1 LRSIYPTIDLTI
13 PKIHQEQLRNIVE
26 DIVVEVRNLQ
36 KAFKRADGTPVKAI
50 DDVSL
55 SVRSGECI
63 VLLGPSGCGKTTL
76 LRSIA
81 GLEKP
86 DAGEILIGGETM
98 FSGAQRLEVPAQ
110 NRDLSMIFQS
120 YALWPH
126 MTAFDN
132 VAFPLR
138 SRKTPKEEVVE
149 RVNQTLA
156 LVGVTELAGQHPS
169 DMSGGQQQRVA
180 LARALVA
187 GDNLI
192 LLDEPLSN
200 VDAKVRDQ
208 LRRELVEM
216 QQELNFSAIYV
227 THDQIEAMEL
237 ADRIAVMDLGKIVQL
252 GSPREIY
259 EKPST
264 RYVANFVGTVN
275 ELPGTVA
282 SISLDGSMAVTT
294 QLGTVDVANEEYL
307 TKGSNTVLSF
317 RPERCSISSQPVDG
331 NLNFPGT
338 VKRSTFFGSHT
349 EHHIEISEQL
359 DVVVWQV
366 DSKQLNHKRD
376 VWVTVEHSDIR
387 ALPFEEDENLNECN

>member
-1 LRSIYPTIDLTI
+1 VAD
-13 PKIHQEQLRNIVE
+13 V
-26 DIVVEVRNLQ
+26 VVEVRNLQ
-36 KAFKRADGTPVKAI
+36 KTFKRADGTLVKAI

-86 DAGEILIGGETM
+86 EDGEILINSETM
-98 FSGAQRLEVPAQ
+98 FSGDQRIEIPPQ
-110 NRDLSMIFQS
+110 NRALSMIFQS

-138 SRKTPKEEVVE
+138 SRKTSKEEVAE
-149 RVNQTLA
+149 RVNQTLEM
-156 LVGVTELAGQHPS
+156 VGVPELAGQHPS

-187 GDNLI
+187 GDDLI

-216 QQELNFSAIYV
+216 QRELNFSAIYV

-237 ADRIAVMDLGKIVQL
+237 ADRIAVMELGKIVQL
-252 GSPREIY
+252 GPPRDIY

-264 RYVANFVGTVN
+264 RYVANFIGTVN
-275 ELPGTVA
+275 ELPGTV
-282 SISLDGSMAVTT
+282 SSMNPDGSAAVKT
-294 QLGTVDVANEEYL
+294 QLGIVNVPSEEEFPE
-307 TKGSNTVLSF
+307 GSGVVLAF
-317 RPERCSISSQPVDG
+317 RPERCSISPQQVDG
-331 NLNFPGT
+331 SLNWKGSVNT
-338 VKRSTFFGSHT
+338 SSFFGSHT
-349 EHHIEISEQL
+349 EHHIKISE
-359 DVVVWQV
+359 DISFIVWQA
-366 DSKQLNHKRD
+366 DPKQLTHD
-376 VWVTVEHSDIR
+376 EEVWVTVDHTNLR
-387 ALPFEEDENLNECN
+387 VLPFEGHEGIDENH

>member
-1 LRSIYPTIDLTI
+1 M
-13 PKIHQEQLRNIVE
+13 E
-26 DIVVEVRNLQ
+26 DFVVEVRNLQ
-36 KAFKRADGTPVKAI
+36 KTFKRADGTPVKAV
-50 DDVSL
+50 DDVSI
-55 SVRSGECI
+55 SVHPGECI

-86 DAGEILIGGETM
+86 EDGEILINGETM
-98 FSGAQRLEVPAQ
+98 FSGAKKLEIQPQDRA
-110 NRDLSMIFQS
+110 LSMIFQS

-138 SRKTPKEEVVE
+138 SRKLPKDEVIE
-149 RVNQTLA
+149 RVGQTLD
-156 LVGVTELAGQHPS
+156 LVGVRELSGQHPS

-187 GDNLI
+187 GDDLV

-216 QQELNFSAIYV
+216 QREINFSAIYV

-237 ADRIAVMDLGKIVQL
+237 ADRIAVMELGKIIQL
-252 GSPREIY
+252 GPPKEIY

-264 RYVANFVGTVN
+264 RYVANFIGTVN
-275 ELPGTVA
+275 ELSGTVTGTV
-282 SISLDGSMAVTT
+282 SGGSVAITT
-294 QLGTVDVANEEYL
+294 ELGTVEVPEEAGL
-307 TKGSNTVLSF
+307 TNGSEVVLTF
-317 RPERCSISSQPVDG
+317 RPERCSISTHQPEGSLSWRGSV
-331 NLNFPGT
+331 NT
-338 VKRSTFFGSHT
+338 SSFFGSHT
-349 EHHIEISEQL
+349 EHHINMSEQTSF
-359 DVVVWQV
+359 VVWQAE
-366 DSKQLNHKRD
+366 STQLNYDDD
-376 VWVTVEHSDIR
+376 VWVTVEPANIR
-387 ALPFEEDENLNECN
+387 VLLVGTAEVADESH

>member
-1 LRSIYPTIDLTI
+1 M
-13 PKIHQEQLRNIVE
+13 E
-26 DIVVEVRNLQ
+26 DFVVEVRNL
-36 KAFKRADGTPVKAI
+36 KKTFKRADGTPVNAV
-50 DDVSL
+50 DDVSI

-86 DAGEILIGGETM
+86 EDGEILINGEAM
-98 FSGAQRLEVPAQ
+98 FSGAEKLEVQPQDRA
-110 NRDLSMIFQS
+110 LSMIFQS

-132 VAFPLR
+132 VAFPLK
-138 SRKTPKEEVVE
+138 SRKLPKAEVIE
-149 RVNQTLA
+149 RVNQTLG
-156 LVGVTELAGQHPS
+156 LVGVSELSGQHPS

-187 GDNLI
+187 GDDLV

-216 QQELNFSAIYV
+216 QREINFSAIYV

-237 ADRIAVMDLGKIVQL
+237 ADRIAVMELGKIVQL
-252 GSPREIY
+252 GPPKEIY

-264 RYVANFVGTVN
+264 RYVANFIGTVN
-275 ELPGTVA
+275 ELLGTVA
-282 SISLDGSMAVTT
+282 SKASDGSATVTT
-294 QLGTVDVANEEYL
+294 DLGEVEVPDEAALTIGSDVVL
-307 TKGSNTVLSF
+307 TF
-317 RPERCSISSQPVDG
+317 RPERCSISTHQIEGRPSWRGSV
-331 NLNFPGT
+331 NT
-338 VKRSTFFGSHT
+338 SSFFGSHT
-349 EHHIEISEQL
+349 EHHINMSEQISF
-359 DVVVWQV
+359 VVWQAE
-366 DSKQLNHKRD
+366 STQLDFNDD
-376 VWVTVEHSDIR
+376 VWVTVEPANIR
-387 ALPFEEDENLNECN
+387 VLPVETDEASNESH

>member
-1 LRSIYPTIDLTI
+1 M
-13 PKIHQEQLRNIVE
+13 E

-36 KAFKRADGTPVKAI
+36 KTFKRADGTQVKAV

-55 SVRSGECI
+55 SVGSGECI

-86 DAGEILIGGETM
+86 EDGEILINGETM
-98 FSGAQRLEVPAQ
+98 FSGNRNLEVPPQ
-110 NRDLSMIFQS
+110 NRALSMIFQS

-138 SRKTPKEEVVE
+138 SRKIPKGEVAEKVK
-149 RVNQTLA
+149 QTLE
-156 LVGVTELAGQHPS
+156 LVGVGELAEQHPS
-169 DMSGGQQQRVA
+169 DMSGGQQQGVA

-187 GDNLI
+187 GDDLV

-216 QQELNFSAIYV
+216 QREINFSAIYV

-237 ADRIAVMDLGKIVQL
+237 ADRIAVMELGRIVQL
-252 GSPREIY
+252 GPPREIY
-259 EKPST
+259 ERPST
-264 RYVANFVGTVN
+264 RYVANFIGTVN
-275 ELPGTVA
+275 ELPGTVRD
-282 SISLDGSMAVTT
+282 ITLDGNVTVST
-294 QLGTVDVANEEYL
+294 ELGDVQSLGEEGL
-307 TKGSNTVLSF
+307 REGSEVVLIF
-317 RPERCSISSQPVDG
+317 RPERCSISSQQVNG
-331 NLNFPGT
+331 GHCWRGSVNT
-338 VKRSTFFGSHT
+338 SSFFGSHT
-349 EHHIEISEQL
+349 EHQIIMTKQISF
-359 DVVVWQV
+359 VVWQA
-366 DSKQLNHKRD
+366 DPKQFSYNED
-376 VWVTVEHSDIR
+376 VWVTVEPTSIR
-387 ALPFEEDENLNECN
+387 SLPSETHEVVDESH